1 MDLST
6 IRKKLNDN
14 VTGIVC
20 KIVVSHVSVI
30 EMETTK
36 APYFSSDV
44 NFCPRCGAILPTL
57 GSQGGLACVVC
68 KFEVD
73 VEIMEELE
81 VKYVIEFNT
90 KSDYIEEQQ
99 LKSAQSKTD
108 GPLVERRCP
117 RCGNDTMSYA
127 SLQLRSADEGQTIF
141 YTCTKCQFKETE
153 NS

>member
-1 MDLST
+1 MEF
-6 IRKKLNDN
+6 IRSN
-14 VTGIVC
+14 
-20 KIVVSHVSVI
+20 
-30 EMETTK
+30 
-36 APYFSSDV
+36 APSFQSDV

-57 GSQGGLACVVC
+57 GHTGGLVCVVC
-68 KFEVD
+68 KFEAD
-73 VEIMEELE
+73 IETMEELE

-90 KSDYIEEQQ
+90 KSDYIQEQQ

-108 GPLVERRCP
+108 GPLVERKCP
-117 RCGNDTMSYA
+117 RCGNETMSYA

>member
-1 MDLST
+1 M
-6 IRKKLNDN
+6 
-14 VTGIVC
+14 
-20 KIVVSHVSVI
+20 
-30 EMETTK
+30 
-36 APYFSSDV
+36 
-44 NFCPRCGAILPTL
+44 
-57 GSQGGLACVVC
+57 VC

-73 VEIMEELE
+73 IEIMEELE